1 MSRTTDTT
9 ADAKDRQTILK
20 AGAALIAGL
29 ALLLLVQIGLAVGSA
44 ESASPSTA
52 LAAGDSAILRHA
64 LVLRDGARPIVIAE
78 TGDRSLA
85 SSAPP
90 PKALLP
96 DGIFL
101 GPSSD
106 RTVVAFSMDDRPA
119 RLSVAAAFEARAP
132 PVPAA

>member
-1 MSRTTDTT
+1 MSMTSDTT
-9 ADAKDRQTILK
+9 AGAKDRHTILR

-29 ALLLLVQIGLAVGSA
+29 ALLLLVQIGLAFGSIDN
-44 ESASPSTA
+44 ASPSTA

-85 SSAPP
+85 SNAPP

-96 DGIFL
+96 DGVSL
-101 GPSSD
+101 GRSSD
-106 RTVVAFSMDDRPA
+106 RTVVAFSLDDRPA
-119 RLSVAAAFEARAP
+119 RLFVAAAFEARAP